1 MNLYVLARAYP
12 ALSRAGVAHFSLPIT
27 IAQPPR
33 PAAQFAAARF
43 VDCSGP
49 A

>member
-27 IAQPPR
+27 VAQPPR
-33 PAAQFAAARF
+33 QPARF
-43 VDCSGP
+43 ASAGLVDCGRP